1 MTAEIGEHERA
12 QSVSDSYPTPLRATL
27 RAPPS
32 KWAIKAFC
40 LAGECSEPRSR
51 TALKGLPQ
59 TEARDAQRG
68 GPPLECRAAG
78 FLLHTFLSPSRE
90 KCERPMGRQVPL
102 PRRSRRVRPPQ
113 GNFSRQ
119 TCRIPILSG
128 GFPLAPCTPSGR
140 RKKSVSAPWDGKSHS
155 RAGVG
160 ASGPHKGIFHGK
172 LVASRYFQGAFRS
185 PPAPLRAVEKKV

>member
-1 MTAEIGEHERA
+1 MTAEKGEHERA

-32 KWAIKAFC
+32 KWAIRAFC
-40 LAGECSEPRSR
+40 LAGECNEPRSR

-78 FLLHTFLSPSRE
+78 FLLHTFLSPSKE
-90 KCERPMGRQVPL
+90 KCERPHRDASPA

-113 GNFSRQ
+113 GKFSWQ
-119 TCRIPILSG
+119 NCRIPMLAG
-128 GFPLAPCTPSGR
+128 GFPLALCTPSGR
-140 RKKSVSAPWDGKSHS
+140 RKKSTPRGISSHAPAPDVKHPAGKNSRHNS
-155 RAGVG
+155 RARREQYLFDCFI
-160 ASGPHKGIFHGK
+160 P
-172 LVASRYFQGAFRS
+172 Y
-185 PPAPLRAVEKKV
+185 